1 MKTKLFAAL
10 HFGASLVFACSDP
23 SADAINETIQENNEK
38 ISENAEKNTAIETT
52 HSLDEAVALLA
63 REWDV
68 KEPHTL
74 PDGYSLMDYYVYDKD
89 MIEIRYSDAN
99 DHHELYYRTSTRED
113 DISGN
118 TNPYTNEEELSS
130 SSISKILVRGSDEVW
145 MVASWKEDD
154 ITYSITCEDG
164 LTEDVLLTMIDSIH

>member
-10 HFGASLVFACSDP
+10 LFGAFFLFGCSNP

-38 ISENAEKNTAIETT
+38 INENAEKNSTIETT
-52 HSLDEAVALLA
+52 HSLDEAAALLA

-74 PDGYSLMDYYVYDKD
+74 PDGYSLLDYYVYDKD
-89 MIEIRYSDAN
+89 MIEIRYSDVD
-99 DHHELYYRTSTRED
+99 DHHELYYRTSTRQG

-130 SSISKILVRGSDEVW
+130 SSISQILVRGSDEVW
-145 MVASWKEDD
+145 MVASWTEND
-154 ITYSITCEDG
+154 ISYSITCENG
-164 LTEDVLLTMIDSIH
+164 LTQDALLTMIDSIH

>member
-1 MKTKLFAAL
+1 
-10 HFGASLVFACSDP
+10 
-23 SADAINETIQENNEK
+23 
-38 ISENAEKNTAIETT
+38 
-52 HSLDEAVALLA
+52 
-63 REWDV
+63 
-68 KEPHTL
+68 
-74 PDGYSLMDYYVYDKD
+74 MDYYVYDKD